1 MTAMKT
7 KMSDADT
14 LDKIRVMT
22 QCPAGADLLAH
33 IERLTAESVQ
43 LRSGPQG
50 FFCYDSDSGYEEFP
64 TMEKAIEAADA
75 AIDYY
80 RGEACDGW
88 SEETDRVCWGI
99 VMQKATMTDEREA
112 TKEDCLADHIE
123 KFCDYVL
130 LPQLQH
136 AALDAIYARNVVS
149 GIDLVTAHYH
159 SLKRQ
164 ASYDGNTVEVK
175 RLHVLL
181 GELYAFRR
189 TIRKAGDTLL
199 TQVREQVVEDL
210 WMTSLC
216 DMACCMWE
224 VGMFDKAEDRN
235 DARDMLHDELA
246 ERLGDF
252 AASLSKLPELETA
265 NQLEKMN

>member
-7 KMSDADT
+7 KMNDADT

-88 SEETDRVCWGI
+88 SEETSNVCWGI
-99 VMQKATMTDEREA
+99 VMQKATQVDDRPVTPD
-112 TKEDCLADHIE
+112 DCLPDHVSYV
-123 KFCDYVL
+123 CDFVL
-130 LPQLQH
+130 LPPLEH
-136 AALDAIYARNVVS
+136 DALDSIHARNVVS

-159 SLKRQ
+159 SLNRQ
-164 ASYDGNTVEVK
+164 ASYEGNTVEVK

-181 GELYAFRR
+181 GDLYAFRR
-189 TIRKAGDTLL
+189 KIRASGDTLL
-199 TQVREQVVEDL
+199 TQVREQVVADL
-210 WMTSLC
+210 WMCSLF
-216 DMACCMWE
+216 DMAQCMWE

-235 DARDMLHDELA
+235 EARDMLRDELV
-246 ERLGDF
+246 ERLDDF
-252 AASLSKLPELETA
+252 TASLSKLPELETA